1 MDVTAG
7 LVSHVIRRADRV
19 GLVTVVAGVVALAV
33 AVMAVLAAGHPL
45 PVAETIV
52 VAPLRW

>member
-19 GLVTVVAGVVALAV
+19 GLVTVVASLVALAV
-33 AVMAVLAAGHPL
+33 AVVAVLAAGHSL
-45 PVAETIV
+45 PVADPIL

>member
-7 LVSHVIRRADRV
+7 LVSHVIRRPDRV
-19 GLVTVVAGVVALAV
+19 GLVTVVASLVALAV
-33 AVMAVLAAGHPL
+33 AVVAVLAAGHPL
-45 PVAETIV
+45 PATDPII